1 VSVADHDA
9 RMTPHPLL
17 VAGSQLV
24 IWRLDP
30 AHYGPT
36 WDNGEG
42 AYKAGGRWNSKNR
55 RVVYCSLDP
64 ATTIIEVAVHKG
76 FRTLDTVPHTLTS
89 ASIADP
95 SKVFVV
101 KPSDVPNP
109 NWLRPGIPSA
119 GQQQFGDNLLV
130 KHPFVLFPGVVSTYS
145 WNLVFSVAL
154 ASGLYT
160 VRSQEPF
167 ALDPRLHPPSP

>member
-1 VSVADHDA
+1 MSVPDHDA

-17 VAGSQLV
+17 VAGSPLV
-24 IWRLDP
+24 IWRLDS
-30 AHYGPT
+30 ARYGPT
-36 WDNGEG
+36 WDSGEG

-64 ATTIIEVAVHKG
+64 ATAIIEVAVHKG
-76 FRTLDTVPHTLTS
+76 FRTLDTVPQTLTS

-95 SKVFVV
+95 SKIFVV
-101 KPSDVPNP
+101 KPGDVPNP
-109 NWLRPGIPSA
+109 DWLLPGIPSA
-119 GQQQFGDNLLV
+119 GQQQFGDKLLV
-130 KHPFVLFPGVVSTYS
+130 EHALVMFPGVVSTYS
-145 WNLVFSVAL
+145 WSLVFSVAP

-167 ALDPRLHPPSP
+167 VLDPRLHPPSA

>member
-1 VSVADHDA
+1 MWRWDPGHD
-9 RMTPHPLL
+9 
-17 VAGSQLV
+17 G
-24 IWRLDP
+24 
-30 AHYGPT
+30 AH

-42 AYKAGGRWNSKNR
+42 AYKGGGRWNSKNR

-109 NWLRPGIPSA
+109 NSLRPGIPSA
-119 GQQQFGDNLLV
+119 GQQQFRHNLRV
-130 KHPFVLFPGVVSTYS
+130 KHPFVPFP
-145 WNLVFSVAL
+145 A
-154 ASGLYT
+154 A
-160 VRSQEPF
+160 
-167 ALDPRLHPPSP
+167 